1 MMRTTSTLLHRLGAL
16 PRLLSDA
23 RGSAAV
29 EVAFV
34 APAVLLFMLGIM
46 QTGQA
51 MWLQNAL
58 NYSVAEAARCAS
70 VSPSTCGTTAQ
81 IQSYASTQS
90 GYNFDTSVFS
100 VST

>member
-1 MMRTTSTLLHRLGAL
+1 MIGKISTLFDRRGAP

-34 APAVLLFMLGIM
+34 APAVLLFTLGIM

-51 MWLQNAL
+51 MWLQNA
-58 NYSVAEAARCAS
+58 R
-70 VSPSTCGTTAQ
+70 
-81 IQSYASTQS
+81 
-90 GYNFDTSVFS
+90 
-100 VST
+100 